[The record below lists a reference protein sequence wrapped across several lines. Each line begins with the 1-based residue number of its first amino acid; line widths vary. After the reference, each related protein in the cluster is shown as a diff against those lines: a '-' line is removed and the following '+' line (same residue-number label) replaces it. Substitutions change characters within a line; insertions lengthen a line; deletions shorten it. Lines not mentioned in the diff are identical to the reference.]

1 MGHGNMRTQG
11 HVDMGHSPFS
21 PPLRVPRPPAA
32 PHHQVDV
39 VELQAQWAALP
50 HQQPPPLP
58 RGHCCVLPCTS
69 THQYES
75 SQLSQYHPVYSHI
88 VPVWL
93 RDPPSTRGGVSYP
106 SILFSSHNFFQCSQY
121 THSVSTRV
129 PSPPSL
135 NFQSFPVPLSTPC
148 LSQCSHSHLP
158 VRPTTLSLTFKQHL
172 LDFRLKRH
180 KSPYLTL
187 GQHPNH
193 QCWGSKVMEVIKM
206 GSRGLLYQRSYGGQ
220 GTP

>member
-21 PPLRVPRPPAA
+21 PPLRVPCPPAA

-93 RDPPSTRGGVSYP
+93 RDPPSTRVGGLLSQHPLLIPQLLPVLPVYP
-106 SILFSSHNFFQCSQY
+106 FSLYQSSQSTQSQFPVIPSPSQY
-121 THSVSTRV
+121 SLPLPVLPFS
-129 PSPPSL
+129 PSSPSHYP
-135 NFQSFPVPLSTPC
+135 Q
-148 LSQCSHSHLP
+148 SHLQAAP
-158 VRPTTLSLTFKQHL
+158 P
-172 LDFRLKRH
+172 
-180 KSPYLTL
+180 
-187 GQHPNH
+187 
-193 QCWGSKVMEVIKM
+193 
-206 GSRGLLYQRSYGGQ
+206 
-220 GTP
+220 